1 MLHVLAQEEDATV
14 PLQNALQLRNEQYRH
29 LLLQKKKLDS
39 DRREL
44 ASKVADQRREL
55 HQLKACRLA
64 QSAFQGTQ
72 RRTVQ
77 ILCQRSAVFFDLG
90 GVLLQMDLKASA
102 QAAVTPAQQQ
112 QLQGSRGGRQAPIP
126 YNTPEEDMLPVRL
139 PVADRPGAHA
149 HRSSSSAA
157 RAREAADAEV
167 LLDDGDDGGPD
178 AAWAAEFAAR
188 ARAPAGSHVDR
199 QAASAGGGRPHAV
212 AAESPREDG
221 GCAQE
226 QLQMTSEAAP
236 RTDANDG
243 GMACSI
249 QNDSPDSDE
258 WPAWDEEEER
268 LLEQWEGTAVDVS
281 VSIDDVSAMLDR
293 VPPARHSS
301 QGAECPDSQPT
312 SGSDPG
318 KQPSNLSRLGGA
330 CKSAAAQTAGP
341 AGRADAGGGKENLQ
355 PQAQPQHAL
364 GVQLARRWQPD
375 AGVASAAS
383 GMDEAAIRS
392 QESSRQPPARKRLK
406 RLYSPDPGCGEP
418 EPPAKPVREEAT
430 FDLSDE
436 VIDLD
441 CDADDDIQPGA
452 PDWCQDAQPISEDE
466 APRLSPRG
474 AAFGSVAAGRESS
487 AGAGVRSS
495 GLGSGQQLSGESLG
509 TSSLRSHRV
518 SCQHNAP

>member
-1 MLHVLAQEEDATV
+1 MFL
-14 PLQNALQLRNEQYRH
+14 
-29 LLLQKKKLDS
+29 
-39 DRREL
+39 
-44 ASKVADQRREL
+44 
-55 HQLKACRLA
+55 
-64 QSAFQGTQ
+64 
-72 RRTVQ
+72 
-77 ILCQRSAVFFDLG
+77 DLG

-149 HRSSSSAA
+149 HRSSSGAA
-157 RAREAADAEV
+157 RVSEAADAEV

-199 QAASAGGGRPHAV
+199 QAASAGAGRPHAV
-212 AAESPREDG
+212 TAESPREDG
-221 GCAQE
+221 GCARE

-249 QNDSPDSDE
+249 QNSPDSDE

-281 VSIDDVSAMLDR
+281 VSVDDVSAMLKR

-301 QGAECPDSQPT
+301 QGAECPGSQPT

-318 KQPSNLSRLGGA
+318 KQPFHLSRLGGA
-330 CKSAAAQTAGP
+330 CIPAAAQTAGP

-418 EPPAKPVREEAT
+418 EPPAEPVRREAT

-452 PDWCQDAQPISEDE
+452 PDWCQDAQPISENE

-474 AAFGSVAAGRESS
+474 AAFGSVAAVREST